1 VASIGLLFV
10 KSDQS
15 KPSIVIITNL
25 YPLPWEPNRATFNRQ
40 QFSQLDDTFEKSVL
54 VPVAFPEWFSHRKEI
69 KQSANLRYVPYFYLP
84 KFGRRFYSTMMF
96 ISIMLH
102 SGWWLFSKKPKTLL
116 ASWAFPEAV
125 ATSWISKLLNCPFF
139 FKVHGSDI
147 NLHGKIPARAK
158 QIVNASKKAVGILSV
173 SQALADEMIS
183 IGVNKE
189 KIHVI
194 YNGVDHQKFH
204 VNHRKSDKTISDYI
218 LYVGNLKK
226 EKGVMELLNGF
237 AAIHE
242 KHPSLKLLY
251 AGPGNMSSQ
260 IRNQAESMTLS
271 DKVNLLGSVN
281 HDQLPELISQARVLA
296 LPSYNEGVP
305 NVVLEAMACGTPVLV
320 SDVGGIPEVVDEHVC
335 GKIIPSKCDMAVAEG
350 LDAILST
357 QWNKEK
363 IKQHSQQFSWQN
375 NKHQLLQMLMNI
387 NIQGYDS

>member
-1 VASIGLLFV
+1 M
-10 KSDQS
+10 KSEQC

-40 QFSQLDDTFEKSVL
+40 QFAQLDDSYEKHVL
-54 VPVAFPEWFSHRKEI
+54 VPVAFTEWFSHRKKI

-84 KFGRRFYSTMMF
+84 KFGRRFYSAMMF

-102 SGWWLFSKKPKTLL
+102 SGYWLISKKPKTLL

-158 QIVNASKKAVGILSV
+158 QIVSASKKATGILSV
-173 SQALADEMIS
+173 SQALADEMVN

-189 KIHVI
+189 KIHVV
-194 YNGVDHQKFH
+194 YNGVDHQKFRIINDESDNA
-204 VNHRKSDKTISDYI
+204 VNGYI

-226 EKGVMELLNGF
+226 EKGVMELLSGF
-237 AAIHE
+237 AVIH
-242 KHPSLKLLY
+242 KKYPGLKLLY
-251 AGPGNMSSQ
+251 AGPGNMSVP
-260 IRNQAESMTLS
+260 IRNQAKLMALS
-271 DKVNLLGSVN
+271 DKIELLGSVN
-281 HDQLPELISQARVLA
+281 HDQLPALISQARVLA

-320 SDVGGIPEVVDEHVC
+320 SDVGGIPEVVDEHIC
-335 GKIIPSKCDMAVAEG
+335 GKIIAAKSDIAVAEG

-357 QWNKEK
+357 SWNREM
-363 IKQHSQQFSWQN
+363 IQQHSQQFSWQN

>member
-1 VASIGLLFV
+1 V
-10 KSDQS
+10 KSDQC

-40 QFSQLDDTFEKSVL
+40 QFAQLDDAYEKHVL
-54 VPVAFPEWFSHRKEI
+54 VPVAFTEWFSHRKKI
-69 KQSANLRYVPYFYLP
+69 KQSANLRYVPYFYFP
-84 KFGRRFYSTMMF
+84 KFGRRFYSAMMF

-102 SGWWLFSKKPKTLL
+102 SGYWLISKKPKTLL

-158 QIVNASKKAVGILSV
+158 QIVSASKKATGILSV
-173 SQALADEMIS
+173 SQALADEMVN

-189 KIHVI
+189 KIHVV
-194 YNGVDHQKFH
+194 YNGVDHQKFRIINDESDNA
-204 VNHRKSDKTISDYI
+204 VNGYI

-226 EKGVMELLNGF
+226 EKGVMELLSGF
-237 AAIHE
+237 AAIH
-242 KHPSLKLLY
+242 KKYPGLKLLY
-251 AGPGNMSSQ
+251 AGPGNMSVP
-260 IRNQAESMTLS
+260 IRNQAKLMALS
-271 DKVNLLGSVN
+271 DKIELLGSVN
-281 HDQLPELISQARVLA
+281 HDQLPALISQARVLA

-320 SDVGGIPEVVDEHVC
+320 SDVGGIPEVVDEHIC
-335 GKIIPSKCDMAVAEG
+335 GKIIAAKSDIAVAEG

-357 QWNKEK
+357 SWNREM
-363 IKQHSQQFSWQN
+363 IQQHSQQFSWQN

>member
-1 VASIGLLFV
+1 M
-10 KSDQS
+10 KSEQC

-40 QFSQLDDTFEKSVL
+40 QFAQLDDSYEKHVL
-54 VPVAFPEWFSHRKEI
+54 VPVAFTEWFSHRKKI

-84 KFGRRFYSTMMF
+84 KFGRRFYSAMMF

-102 SGWWLFSKKPKTLL
+102 SGYWLISKKPKTLL

-158 QIVNASKKAVGILSV
+158 QIVSASKKATGILSV
-173 SQALADEMIS
+173 SQALADEMVN

-189 KIHVI
+189 KIHVV
-194 YNGVDHQKFH
+194 YNGVDHQKFRIINDESDNA
-204 VNHRKSDKTISDYI
+204 VNGYI

-226 EKGVMELLNGF
+226 EKGVMELLSGF
-237 AAIHE
+237 AAIH
-242 KHPSLKLLY
+242 KKYPGLKLLY
-251 AGPGNMSSQ
+251 AGPGNMSVP
-260 IRNQAESMTLS
+260 IRNQAKLMALS
-271 DKVNLLGSVN
+271 DKIELLGSVN
-281 HDQLPELISQARVLA
+281 HDQLPALISQARVLA

-320 SDVGGIPEVVDEHVC
+320 SDVGGIPEVVDEHIC
-335 GKIIPSKCDMAVAEG
+335 GKIIAAKSDIAVAEG

-357 QWNKEK
+357 SWNREM
-363 IKQHSQQFSWQN
+363 IQQHSQQFSWQN

>member
-1 VASIGLLFV
+1 M
-10 KSDQS
+10 KSKQD
-15 KPSIVIITNL
+15 KPSLVIVTNL

-40 QFSQLDDTFEKSVL
+40 QFSQLDDTFEKNVL

-69 KQSANLRYVPYFYLP
+69 KQSTNLRYVPYFYLP
-84 KFGRRFYSTMMF
+84 KFGRRFYSAMMF

-102 SGWWLFSKKPKTLL
+102 SGWWLFRKKPKTLL

-147 NLHGKIPARAK
+147 NLHGKIPARAR
-158 QIVNASKKAVGILSV
+158 QIVSASKRATGILSV
-173 SQALADEMIS
+173 SQALADEMVN

-194 YNGVDHQKFH
+194 YNGVDHQKFRI
-204 VNHRKSDKTISDYI
+204 NQAESDQIMVDYI

-237 AAIHE
+237 AAIHK
-242 KHPSLKLLY
+242 KHPALKLLY

-260 IRNQAESMTLS
+260 IRSQAKSMALS
-271 DKVNLLGSVN
+271 DKVELLGSVD
-281 HDQLPELISQARVLA
+281 HDQLPQLISQARVLA

-320 SDVGGIPEVVDEHVC
+320 SDVGGIPEVVDEHIC
-335 GKIIPSKCDMAVAEG
+335 GKIIPSKCETAVAEG
-350 LDAILST
+350 LDAILSA
-357 QWNKEK
+357 QWSKEN
-363 IKQHSQQFSWQN
+363 IQQHSQQFSWQN
-375 NKHQLLQMLMNI
+375 NKHQLLQMLTNI